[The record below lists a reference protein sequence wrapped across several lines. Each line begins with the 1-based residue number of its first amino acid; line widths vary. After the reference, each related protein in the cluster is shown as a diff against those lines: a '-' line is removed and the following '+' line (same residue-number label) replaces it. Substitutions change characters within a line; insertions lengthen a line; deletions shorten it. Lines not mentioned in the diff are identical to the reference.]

1 MAYYF
6 RRRRYSY
13 RRRPRRYVRKWFR
26 RRFRRFINGSSKS
39 AVRLRVPL
47 TINGSATQAAN
58 ADTTEFKSVCPWL
71 PDNAAVSVL
80 NSGLYQTYC
89 QLYEEVKCVGMK
101 VTVSVTS
108 AVGGAD
114 IPSLQFM
121 SGVDRKYGLSLDKST
136 STFSYEAFP
145 TVAEFKTYSS
155 YSLQSALNN
164 NVAKFVRSVYASDLM
179 EKAIWHDSSL
189 QFTDAVHQTG
199 TLYDDAVVTAGMNP
213 SFFHPCFMFL
223 FSVPNSGANQKT
235 VNYTL
240 EIMYYFAFR
249 NPKYGGSAKKSAV
262 NAKGA
267 AVSRSVHFDDGDDAM
282 DDGAGGVPPL
292 PEQDQDELDA
302 LDGVD
307 VDAALAEAE
316 KSGNVVKSTA
326 AEMSRAHR
334 KSMRSDPIVVR
345 RKN

>member
-13 RRRPRRYVRKWFR
+13 RRRPRRYVRRWFK
-26 RRFRRFINGSSKS
+26 RRFRRYINGSTKS
-39 AVRLRVPL
+39 IVRLRVPL

-71 PDNAAVSVL
+71 PDNSSSSVL

-101 VTVSVTS
+101 VVVSVTS
-108 AVGGAD
+108 AVGGSD
-114 IPSLQFM
+114 IPSLQFL
-121 SGVDRKYGLSLDKST
+121 SGVDRKYGVSYNSNDN
-136 STFSYEAFP
+136 TFSYEP
-145 TVAEFKTYSS
+145 VPSVADFKTYSS
-155 YSLQSALNN
+155 YTLQSALNN

-189 QFTDAVHQTG
+189 QFTDSAHQTG
-199 TLYDDAVVTAGMNP
+199 TLYDEAVCAAGMNP
-213 SFFHPCFMFL
+213 SFFHPAFL
-223 FSVPNSGANQKT
+223 FLFAVPNAGAAQKT
-235 VNYTL
+235 INYTL

-267 AVSRSVHFDDGDDAM
+267 AVARSVHFDDDM
-282 DDGAGGVPPL
+282 DDGDVAAAVPPL
-292 PEQDQDELDA
+292 PDQDQDELDA

-307 VDAALAEAE
+307 VDAAYADAD
-316 KSGNVVKSTA
+316 KAGKAVKSTA